1 VKIAFLIPDDRD
13 EFRRYEL
20 PSPLFGP
27 APDALLSGF
36 ARLAEK
42 DPNCEIHVLSCSKQ
56 PSAAPERIYN
66 DRITYH
72 QLPVGS
78 WGYLKSLYSGCT
90 RAIRSRLRSIHPD
103 IVHGQGTERYCALAA
118 VKSGFPNVVTI
129 HGNMRSVAQ
138 VNKARPFSF
147 YWIAARLEARTL
159 PKTGGVIALSRYTQ
173 EKVRPLC
180 KRTWVIPNAVEER
193 FFGVTPVLANSEEDP
208 PQLACLGTLCHH
220 KNQNWLIRALA
231 PLQKEFQFT
240 LNLYGAP
247 AEGTPYAQE
256 FYSLL
261 STHGSWI
268 RFHGHIPRSKLPE
281 VYAQSSLILTPSL
294 EDNCPMVVL
303 EAMAS
308 GVPVIGSRI
317 GGIPDLIRHGE
328 TGWLFESQNEEDFRD
343 ALRQALSSP
352 QNLKEK
358 GENSRSV
365 ARSQFSPEQIALRH
379 LQAYKEI
386 LSLPAGS

>member
-1 VKIAFLIPDDRD
+1 MKIAFLIPDDRD

-27 APDALLSGF
+27 APDALLNGF
-36 ARLAEK
+36 ARLAAS
-42 DPNCEIHVLSCSKQ
+42 DSNCEVHVLSCSKQ
-56 PSAAPERIYN
+56 PSQAPERIY
-66 DRITYH
+66 DGRIAYH
-72 QLPVGS
+72 QLPMGS

-90 RAIRSRLRSIHPD
+90 RAIRARLRAIGPD

-118 VKSGFPNVVTI
+118 VKSGFPNVLTI

-138 VNKARPFSF
+138 VNRARPFSF

-173 EKVRPLC
+173 EKVGPLC

-193 FFGVTPVLANSEEDP
+193 FFGVTPAAADSGSSN
-208 PQLACLGTLCHH
+208 PQLACLGTICHH

-247 AEGTPYAQE
+247 VEGTPYAQE

-261 STHGSWI
+261 GEHTSWI

-328 TGWLFESQNEEDFRD
+328 TGWLFESGNEADFQD
-343 ALRQALSSP
+343 AVRQALSSP

-379 LQAYKEI
+379 LQAYREI
-386 LSLPAGS
+386 LSLPGGS